1 MEIRVISSLT
11 AEDEVRVAPM
21 VLGELAQLLGK
32 MPIAYDIRIQTA
44 ADRVFCYSHTPPDMA
59 ADKPPHRTN

>member
-1 MEIRVISSLT
+1 MEIRVVSSLT

-32 MPIAYDIRIQTA
+32 MPIAYDIRIQTT
-44 ADRVFCYSHTPPDMA
+44 ADQVFCYSYTPPDVA
-59 ADKPPHRTN
+59 ADKPRRSN

>member
-1 MEIRVISSLT
+1 MEIRVVSSLT

-32 MPIAYDIRIQTA
+32 MPIAYDIRIQTT
-44 ADRVFCYSHTPPDMA
+44 ADRVFCYSHTPPEMA
-59 ADKPPHRTN
+59 AEKPPRPSN